1 MVRLVHLHHLMHNHE
16 SAMCLG
22 SRMVVPVK
30 YNTAPFRMI
39 PAIVQALHAQ
49 IANRT
54 YWRGDTGDTGDTGD
68 KSYS

>member
-1 MVRLVHLHHLMHNHE
+1 
-16 SAMCLG
+16 MCLG